1 MYCLLLIHLTNELK
15 SRFNLI
21 FQMEIL
27 TVFEMG
33 NQIEYTCKAMYIFS
47 YFNILKMNDLV

>member
-1 MYCLLLIHLTNELK
+1 
-15 SRFNLI
+15 
-21 FQMEIL
+21 MEIL